1 MSPAELP
8 LLNIVATLRSPFYFL
23 LSNLIGVS
31 NMITFRMKTHI
42 IFASILIFASSF
54 LFFKK
59 EKPVFYIIGDST
71 VKNGDGTGKNNQMG
85 WGTVITPFFDTTRID
100 VRNHAIGG
108 RSSRTFITEGRWDKI
123 LATLKKDDYVIM
135 QFGHNDAGPLDDT
148 ARARGTIR
156 GISED
161 SAEIYNSIRKI
172 NEVVH
177 SYGWYMRRYVRE
189 TKARGAIPI
198 VCSLIPRENWKD
210 GKVIRAADSYALWAK
225 QIAEQEGAYFIDLN
239 ERIAVKYEELGEQ
252 EVHNFFPADHTHTN
266 LEGAK
271 LNAEI
276 VANELKKINPGKIN
290 QYMTK

>member
-1 MSPAELP
+1 MYPAMFSIKKTPAILP
-8 LLNIVATLRSPFYFL
+8 ALLILFTSFIL
-23 LSNLIGVS
+23 LE
-31 NMITFRMKTHI
+31 KD
-42 IFASILIFASSF
+42 
-54 LFFKK
+54 
-59 EKPVFYIIGDST
+59 KPVFYIIGDST

-108 RSSRTFITEGRWDKI
+108 RSSRTFITEGRWEKI

-161 SAEIYNSIRKI
+161 SAEIYNPIRKMK
-172 NEVVH
+172 EVVH

-189 TKARGAIPI
+189 TKAKGAIPI

-210 GKVIRAADSYALWAK
+210 GKMIRSDDSYTLWAK

-239 ERIAVKYEELGEQ
+239 ELIAAKYEDLGEH
-252 EVHNFFPADHTHTN
+252 EVHKFFPADHTHTN

-276 VANELKKINPGKIN
+276 LANELKKINPGKIN